1 MAARF
6 VKIFFLARFSLV
18 GYFMQKTASALT
30 PQLLLKKEKSKTS
43 SYLLQ
48 SSLVRKLWIIDSM
61 RGVYLVYYIITTC
74 INRTP
79 DVHRLQGDRR
89 HQFDKENFNLREYQ
103 KTWLIVDPI
112 SVENQIQL
120 EHVSPSLWDL
130 LDRQSFC
137 RWMKVQLSTRWAAG
151 KGRLGRRSRE
161 FWQFRVGAGWSSTVA
176 GSVLYQAWLKRV
188 GLLWVVSMFV
198 FLSDATPVVVVAN
211 TTWAAAALWG
221 IPTSAAQCSLQTP
234 LWCWSCGGGGDN
246 DGDGFFVNRI
256 IHVKCVTKPKLWP
269 I

>member
-48 SSLVRKLWIIDSM
+48 TSLARKLWIIDSM
-61 RGVYLVYYIITTC
+61 RGVYLVHYSMTIW
-74 INRTP
+74 INNTP

-176 GSVLYQAWLKRV
+176 GSVLHQAWLKRV

-198 FLSDATPVVVVAN
+198 FLSDATQVVVVAN
-211 TTWAAAALWG
+211 TTWAAVALWG
-221 IPTSAAQCSLQTP
+221 IPTSAAQCSFQT
-234 LWCWSCGGGGDN
+234 LLCCWCCGGGGDN
-246 DGDGFFVNRI
+246 GDDDDDNGFFF
-256 IHVKCVTKPKLWP
+256 VTRPKLWP

>member
-1 MAARF
+1 MFTDCR
-6 VKIFFLARFSLV
+6 VTESTDGISLI
-18 GYFMQKTASALT
+18 KRISIWESI
-30 PQLLLKKEKSKTS
+30 K
-43 SYLLQ
+43 
-48 SSLVRKLWIIDSM
+48 
-61 RGVYLVYYIITTC
+61 
-74 INRTP
+74 
-79 DVHRLQGDRR
+79 
-89 HQFDKENFNLREYQ
+89 

-176 GSVLYQAWLKRV
+176 GSVLHQAWLKRV

-198 FLSDATPVVVVAN
+198 FLSDATQVVVVAN
-211 TTWAAAALWG
+211 TTWAAVALWG
-221 IPTSAAQCSLQTP
+221 IPTSAAQCSFQTP
-234 LWCWSCGGGGDN
+234 LWCWCCGGGGGN
-246 DGDGFFVNRI
+246 DDDDDYNGFFLQQDQNSDQFNYINFKQIILNITDTQALSDQISIPFILIQTVWCIWMDMLILSDGWFYFVNN
-256 IHVKCVTKPKLWP
+256 KTWGLE
-269 I
+269 